1 MISSWSVRRAGLS
14 SHAEL
19 SSPHSGALMHDVHDI
34 PARRLRH
41 QQIAGPAGADAA
53 DVVRVFGAMQ
63 AQDYRN
69 ALWAVGLRT
78 LHANR
83 TSGSRTGNR
92 SHVADAR
99 HAALSGSCGM
109 CIGAV
114 LDPRKAN
121 DVVLHIDGTEF
132 R

>member
-1 MISSWSVRRAGLS
+1 MS

-53 DVVRVFGAMQ
+53 DVVRAFGAMQ

-78 LHANR
+78 LHATEASIERAVAEREIVR
-83 TSGSRTGNR
+83 TWPMRGTLHFLAAADVHWRCPGSASGQR
-92 SHVADAR
+92 SS
-99 HAALSGSCGM
+99 AAY
-109 CIGAV
+109 
-114 LDPRKAN
+114 
-121 DVVLHIDGTEF
+121 
-132 R
+132 